1 MRNALVLLPLVSLG
15 LSGCLFDSSSTD
27 QAACADGQ
35 QVLHASDGR
44 TLCVG
49 LETVAVPPFKAG
61 FYTARVTHRVRL
73 TDADGQPIDI
83 GNDPVIS
90 DVSHHPLMYMNS
102 GHDHGTPH
110 AHEPEDS
117 SDPANGL
124 YDLVAYYSMPSG
136 DMMGDWDYQVLVT
149 DAGNTLVAHFQ
160 PQVQSVPAPDVFSAR
175 ASNDQDRTKNMD
187 GLAISRPYTVWL
199 HAVRPNATGGHRLT
213 VFVSTQDMTMMQM
226 NGSSMMHMVFPE
238 VVAGET
244 ELHDEKGT
252 ATFLGTVSVRA
263 STDGG
268 TTWVDLTHDGE
279 GRYSGDLAGLTT
291 GERADVQVELVV
303 DGLTMTANG
312 NPPTLSFVAP

>member
-1 MRNALVLLPLVSLG
+1 MRNALALVPLVSLG
-15 LSGCLFDSSSTD
+15 LSGCLFDSASTD

-49 LETVAVPPFKAG
+49 LETVAEPPFSEG
-61 FYTARVTHRVRL
+61 FYTARVTHRVRI
-73 TDADGQPIDI
+73 TDADGRPIDI
-83 GNDPVIS
+83 DDEQVIT
-90 DVSHHPLMYMNS
+90 DVSHHPVMHMNS

-110 AHEPEDS
+110 AHEPEAS
-117 SDPANGL
+117 SDPTQGI

-160 PQVQSVPAPDVFSAR
+160 PQVQSVPAPDLFSAR
-175 ASNDQDRTKNMD
+175 ASNDQDQTKNMD
-187 GLAISRPYTVWL
+187 GLVIPRPYTVWL
-199 HAVRPNATGGHRLT
+199 HAVQPVTGGHRLT

-226 NGSSMMHMVFPE
+226 NGSTMMHMVFPE

-244 ELHDEKGT
+244 ELHDENDT
-252 ATFLGTVSVRA
+252 AFTLDTVGVRA
-263 STDGG
+263 SADGG
-268 TTWVDLTHDGE
+268 TTWVDLTHDGA
-279 GRYSGDLAGLTT
+279 GRYSGDLAGLTS
-291 GERADVQVELVV
+291 GQRADVQVELVV
-303 DGLTMTANG
+303 NGLSMTANG